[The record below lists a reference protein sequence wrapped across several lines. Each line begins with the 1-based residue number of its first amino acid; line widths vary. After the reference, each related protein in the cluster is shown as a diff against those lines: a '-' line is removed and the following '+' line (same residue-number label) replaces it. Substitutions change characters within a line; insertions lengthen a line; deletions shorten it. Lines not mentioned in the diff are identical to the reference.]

1 MKIYGSA
8 EIHAGRMTDEA
19 LWALTQK
26 PVRTTT
32 LERIRLFHEA
42 DERVQGLPQP
52 LQYGNGLK
60 YVLENISLPVREHD
74 LLLGRVSEEVPD
86 EEGEA
91 FFRKYE
97 ANSARPAWIHDGGHR
112 SFWWSDLIEVGLPGL
127 RERAAAELE
136 KRSAE
141 NDDPAALTYL
151 QGAVLIYDALLTYGK
166 RYAEA
171 AREAGLEEAADVCLA
186 VTEHEPRTFREG
198 LQAMWLVIVVYCA
211 LLAANPTLAFGRMD
225 LLLEKLYERD
235 IVNGTLTEEEAR
247 LLILDFY
254 CKNNLIMGRGEH
266 QLSGSDPNV
275 STGWARCLCYD
286 APQYLVL
293 AGRRPDGTDIAGDLT
308 RLFAE
313 TIVPRFKNPVIVVHY
328 SPDFQTKHPDLWKIF
343 VGKMRQSS
351 SMMVYNEADCI
362 SSLLLAGVDPEDAVN
377 FEHYGCNHP
386 CLPGLEVHTEY
397 GGFRLGL
404 IQPLLNYLKACVE
417 EGREP
422 ESAEELYEIMRKWV
436 ESEVSGLI
444 ERTKERRANNMKH
457 PSGWIEVTDCFYRD
471 TIRNAQSFTAGGS
484 KYFCANFHY
493 PSYASFIDCLTAVD
507 ELVIRQ
513 KKIPL
518 RRLMEVLDANF
529 ENAPVEHALCKRV
542 PKLGSDDPRPNTHAD
557 KIMRIFTDTVNGLTK
572 EMVDPDEYPRI
583 VIRQSMESDTGHIAA
598 GARLGATPDG
608 RLAGVPLSQN
618 VAPAVGASVNGLTAR
633 LSSMA
638 SIPFDRI
645 CAGAQ
650 NVSIQPRAFAG
661 EEGLCKLA
669 AILGGYFDMGG
680 LQVQVSAVDVEQL
693 REAQKNP
700 DAHRDLTVRITGYS
714 AVFVDMVKS
723 AQDDIIRREE
733 MSS

>member
-1 MKIYGSA
+1 MKTCGSMNN
-8 EIHAGRMTDEA
+8 HAGLMTDEA
-19 LWALTQK
+19 LWALTMK
-26 PVRTTT
+26 PVQTTT

-42 DERVQGLPQP
+42 DERVKELPQP

-60 YVLENISLPVREHD
+60 YVLETITLPLKEHD
-74 LLLGRVSEEVPD
+74 LILGRVSEEVPD

-97 ANSARPAWIHDGGHR
+97 ANSGRPSWIHDGGHR
-112 SFWWSDLIEVGLPGL
+112 SFWWNDLIEVGLPGL
-127 RERAAAELE
+127 RERAARELE
-136 KRSAE
+136 RRT
-141 NDDPAALTYL
+141 DPAERTYL
-151 QGAVLIYDALLTYGK
+151 EGAVCIYDALLTYGK

-171 AREAGLEEAADVCLA
+171 ARAAGLTEAADVCQA

-198 LQAMWLVIVVYCA
+198 LQAMWLVILVYCA

-225 LLLEKLYERD
+225 LLLENLYERD
-235 IVNGTLTEEEAR
+235 IASGTLTRDEAQ

-266 QLSGSDPNV
+266 QLSGNDPTV

-293 AGRRPDGTDIAGDLT
+293 AGRRPDGSEIAGDLT

-328 SPDFQTKHPDLWKIF
+328 SPDFQTKHPELWKLF
-343 VGKMRQSS
+343 VDKMRQSS
-351 SMMVYNEADCI
+351 SMMVYNEEDCI
-362 SSLLLAGVDPEDAVN
+362 NSLLRSGVDPEDAKN
-377 FEHYGCNHP
+377 FEHFGCNHP
-386 CLPGLEVHTEY
+386 CMPGLERHHEFY
-397 GGFRLGL
+397 GARIGL
-404 IQPLLNYLKACVE
+404 IAPFLDYLKSCAA

-422 ESAEELYEIMRKWV
+422 ESAEEIYQALNTWLEGEIL
-436 ESEVSGLI
+436 GLI
-444 ERTKERRANNMKH
+444 NRTKAARDRFLQN
-457 PSGWIEVTDCFYRD
+457 PSGWIELTDCFWRD
-471 TIRNAQSFTAGGS
+471 TIKNAQSFDSGGS
-484 KYFCANFHY
+484 KYFCSNFHFS
-493 PSYASFIDCLTAVD
+493 SYASFVDCVTAVD
-507 ELVIRQ
+507 ELVIRK

-518 RRLMEVLDANF
+518 KRMLTLLETNF
-529 ENAPVEHALCKRV
+529 ENAPVELALCRRA
-542 PKLGSDDPRPNTHAD
+542 PKLGSDDPAANLHAN
-557 KIMRIFTDTVNGLTK
+557 RLLTLFTDTVNRLAAENT
-572 EMVDPDEYPRI
+572 DPAEHPRI
-583 VIRQSMESDTGHIAA
+583 IIRQSMESDNHHIAA
-598 GARLGATPDG
+598 GRALGATPDG

-618 VAPAVGASVNGLTAR
+618 VAPAVGSSVNGLTAR

-661 EEGLCKLA
+661 DEGLGKLA

-680 LQVQVSAVDVEQL
+680 LQIQISAVDAEDL
-693 REAQKNP
+693 RAAQKNP
-700 DAHRDLTVRITGYS
+700 DAYRDLTVRITGYS

-723 AQDDIIRREE
+723 AQDEIIRREE
-733 MSS
+733 MDA